1 MKKELSVKQIFDDFT
16 SKTILNDD
24 EKEVLIRYIKNE
36 SIVKMADEMK
46 LGTTTISRIIA
57 ELKEKYNNY
66 KKLELAKLQL
76 LKWKWYK
83 SDNLYCF
90 FLCTIKLKEE
100 KDIKPTLLPKIYL
113 FFFFC

>member
-57 ELKEKYNNY
+57 ELKEKYSNY

-76 LKWKWYK
+76 LK
-83 SDNLYCF
+83 
-90 FLCTIKLKEE
+90 
-100 KDIKPTLLPKIYL
+100 
-113 FFFFC
+113 